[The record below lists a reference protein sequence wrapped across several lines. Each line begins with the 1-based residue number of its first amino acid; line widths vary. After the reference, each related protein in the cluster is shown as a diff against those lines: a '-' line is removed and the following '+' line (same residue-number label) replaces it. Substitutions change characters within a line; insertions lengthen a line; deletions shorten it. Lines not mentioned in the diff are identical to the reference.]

1 MNKLYSFF
9 GGEKHMG
16 IRITGL
22 DTPFGG
28 VSWEYTENAKKGIQ
42 ELFYFL
48 EAKRILTNPSEMEI
62 EIWCEKSAIEI
73 RNKLTELLSKYDF
86 NSETIA
92 CIRAMIDSCNS
103 FLDDMRCVTR
113 PGIIY
118 KNGHGD
124 WADINFSK
132 TMKKLRKNFR
142 DNIKTLSQ
150 AYQIE
155 FRNIIPEEF

>member
-1 MNKLYSFF
+1 
-9 GGEKHMG
+9 MG

-48 EAKRILTNPSEMEI
+48 EAKRILTNPTEMEI
-62 EIWCEKSAIEI
+62 GIWCEKSAIEI

-86 NSETIA
+86 NKETIT
-92 CIRAMIDSCNS
+92 CVRTMIDSCNS

-118 KNGHGD
+118 KNGNGD
-124 WADINFSK
+124 WEDINFSK
-132 TMKKLRKNFR
+132 AMKKFRKSFR
-142 DNIKTLSQ
+142 DNIKVLSE

-155 FRNIIPEEF
+155 FKNDIPEKF